1 MRADSSSHGE
11 VASTVPTVHRDPDGH
26 LRVEMMAAPTPEVA
40 RDMARLLI
48 ANLQHS
54 HEIVVLE
61 TASEQ
66 PTLLDRRAARA
77 WATEMQGHFERLA
90 FVAVVGA
97 HGGLLRMGLSTM
109 SLVNGVSMGFF
120 ATVDEAKQ
128 SIAARRGE
136 G

>member
-1 MRADSSSHGE
+1 MI
-11 VASTVPTVHRDPDGH
+11 
-26 LRVEMMAAPTPEVA
+26 AAPSPEVA

-48 ANLQHS
+48 AHLHHP
-54 HEIVVLE
+54 HEIVVLQ

-109 SLVNGVSMGFF
+109 SLVNGISMGFF
-120 ATVDEAKQ
+120 ATVQEAKRA
-128 SIAARRGE
+128 IAARPGK
-136 G
+136 GPT